1 VDGLF
6 CANFSSSRECWNACR
21 SVWCGRCYT
30 PAPEDRFHVHKP
42 ANRSGFQWGPK
53 VNENRLLNARN
64 GDHLMTSFQCDLCVF
79 RNLTGRNPIEHSPRD
94 RLLQCCIRRC
104 NLDALWGRER
114 ATVDANR
121 RGVHKLLELWKKVGI
136 IPNLPRLGPYP
147 VEDKLG
153 YSVAIAML
161 LKSLEEGKYASYQ
174 QFEVIRSLRSSFSNL
189 YLASME
195 GAYCQRLV
203 GRDTTKLFLTESP
216 TQSIFFERFATG
228 CKRRMGQEV
237 RQDLAISLEVMHALM
252 QELEKD
258 CGLGRRRK
266 RESWWPC

>member
-1 VDGLF
+1 
-6 CANFSSSRECWNACR
+6 
-21 SVWCGRCYT
+21 
-30 PAPEDRFHVHKP
+30 
-42 ANRSGFQWGPK
+42 
-53 VNENRLLNARN
+53 
-64 GDHLMTSFQCDLCVF
+64 MTSFQCDLCVF